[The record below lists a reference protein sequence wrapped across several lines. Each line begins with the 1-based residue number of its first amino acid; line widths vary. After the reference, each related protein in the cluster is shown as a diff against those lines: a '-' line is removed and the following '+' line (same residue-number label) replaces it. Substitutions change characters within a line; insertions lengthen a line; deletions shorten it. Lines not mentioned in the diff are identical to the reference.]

1 MKQIAKQFSV
11 SFTAGHS
18 GSSNQFASFNVPS
31 GVYRVEVFSQGGAGD
46 ASISIDQ
53 ASLYYQYY
61 NSNDQPV
68 VFSLVS
74 VLDGIISFH
83 CTASTNNASISTGV
97 IFITPVSLV
106 V

>member
-11 SFTAGHS
+11 AFAAGHS
-18 GSSNQFASFNVPS
+18 GSSTQFATFNVPS
-31 GVYRVEVFSQGGAGD
+31 GVYRVEVFSQGGGSD

-53 ASLYYQYY
+53 TSLYYQYY
-61 NSNDQPV
+61 NASDQPV

-74 VLDGIISFH
+74 VLDGVISFH
-83 CTASTNNASISTGV
+83 CTASTNNASTSTGV